1 MKITGPG
8 SGVPP
13 EAVGDPEAAKAADKT
28 AGSKFADNVAA
39 ASKPG
44 GVEGQRLGGDAAK
57 VAGVGLTADIGA
69 DLQAGRITADIALQR
84 VIDRVLDRQIG
95 ANAPP
100 ALREQLGAALR
111 QTLEDDP
118 LLADKIRNLAPQ
130 R

>member
-13 EAVGDPEAAKAADKT
+13 EAVGGSEAAEK
-28 AGSKFADNVAA
+28 AGSKFAEKVVGT
-39 ASKPG
+39 SSPG
-44 GVEGQRLGGDAAK
+44 GVDPGK
-57 VAGVGLTADIGA
+57 VAGAALTADIGA
-69 DLQAGRITADIALQR
+69 DLHAGRITADVALQR

-95 ANAPP
+95 ADAPA

-118 LLADKIRNLAPQ
+118 LLAEKIRDLAPQ